1 MKNFRFVINSEIQ
14 EDENSKTVGQASSL
28 FSKIKMSLL
37 PKPSVVF
44 TLFYEPITMFKE
56 PADGCIIN

>member
-37 PKPSVVF
+37 PKQSVV
-44 TLFYEPITMFKE
+44 TLFYKPITMFKE